1 MFAWL
6 RKRII
11 RATGE
16 HAEPVSAETIARD
29 HPDSAAVLREQG
41 AAAERERIRSIY
53 DQLAPHFLEHAGAV
67 APLMFDGTS
76 TRTDAAVVLVRAM
89 QAAQQQERAPA
100 QPARHNVVAIETGAR
115 IH

>member
-1 MFAWL
+1 MLAWL
-6 RKRII
+6 RKQVL
-11 RATGE
+11 AAGE
-16 HAEPVSAETIARD
+16 RAEPVSAETIARD

-76 TRTDAAVVLVRAM
+76 TRADAAVVLVHAM
-89 QAAQQQERAPA
+89 QTAQQQERAPA
-100 QPARHNVVAIETGAR
+100 RAARHNVVAIETGAR